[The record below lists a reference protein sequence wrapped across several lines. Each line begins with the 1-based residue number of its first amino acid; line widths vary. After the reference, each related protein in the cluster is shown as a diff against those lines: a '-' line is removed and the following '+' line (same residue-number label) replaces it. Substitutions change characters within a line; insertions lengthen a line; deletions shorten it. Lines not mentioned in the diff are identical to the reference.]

1 VQVKLAERLRLAT
14 DSEKRFATF
23 QQVWTGVATGVA
35 AGAATGVAT
44 GVATGGRGVAVLL
57 AFDLPLQAFAEVIRV
72 DLNFCEVLYVCYMC
86 AICVG
91 AHDVGAQGRAHDV

>member
-1 VQVKLAERLRLAT
+1 MLLQVLLLALLQVLR
-14 DSEKRFATF
+14 
-23 QQVWTGVATGVA
+23 Q
-35 AGAATGVAT
+35 
-44 GVATGGRGVAVLL
+44 VLL